1 MKWPVLNPQEL
12 AVSKSIASSFS
23 WRNKIILKMKRQ
35 LHIFFTALMFY
46 TRIPCPKNIDH
57 NPDYLNKASRYFPL
71 IGWIVGGICFGVYYL
86 ASIVFSV
93 EIALIVSMIAGIL
106 TTGAFHEDGFADVC
120 DGFGGGWT
128 KEKILLIMKDSAI
141 GAYGAIGLVLLFLL
155 KFQTLYNLVSLPQT
169 CNLYCFASS
178 LSLGSVTCILLLF
191 ISAHSVSRLAAVSI
205 VFTHQYSR
213 EDASSKSKPIAQKF
227 TWKEVVGALFF
238 GLLPLLILSFFQWQ
252 LLLALMPV
260 FITRFFLARY
270 FQKWIDGYTG
280 DCLGATQQ
288 VCEVVF
294 YLSIIGIWKFI

>member
-1 MKWPVLNPQEL
+1 MK
-12 AVSKSIASSFS
+12 K
-23 WRNKIILKMKRQ
+23 Q

-57 NPDYLNKASRYFPL
+57 NPEYLNKASRYFPL
-71 IGWIVGGICFGVYYL
+71 IGWIVGGISFTVYYL
-86 ASIVFSV
+86 SAILFSN
-93 EIALIVSMIAGIL
+93 EIAVILAIIGGIL

-155 KFQTLYNLVSLPQT
+155 KFQTLLNALFTLKIGNEDSIIYNLLIFV
-169 CNLYCFASS
+169 
-178 LSLGSVTCILLLF
+178 
-191 ISAHSVSRLAAVSI
+191 SAHSISRLGAVSI

-213 EDASSKSKPIAQKF
+213 EDALSKSKPIAQNF

-238 GLLPLLILSFFQWQ
+238 GLLPLLVLSFFQWQ
-252 LLLALMPV
+252 MLLVLLPV
-260 FITRFFLARY
+260 FIARFFLARY

-288 VCEVVF
+288 VCEVIF
-294 YLSIIGIWKFI
+294 YLSIIAIWKFI

>member
-1 MKWPVLNPQEL
+1 MK
-12 AVSKSIASSFS
+12 K
-23 WRNKIILKMKRQ
+23 Q

-46 TRIPCPKNIDH
+46 TRIPCPNNIDH

-71 IGWIVGGICFGVYYL
+71 IGWIVGGICFGIYYL

-93 EIALIVSMIAGIL
+93 EIALILSMIAGIL

-128 KEKILLIMKDSAI
+128 KEKILTIMKDSAI
-141 GAYGAIGLVLLFLL
+141 GAYGAIGVVLLFLL
-155 KFQTLYNLVSLPQT
+155 KFMALSELILITIIGDNHSLFT
-169 CNLYCFASS
+169 NHYS
-178 LSLGSVTCILLLF
+178 LITIFLLF
-191 ISAHSVSRLAAVSI
+191 ISAHSISRLAAISI

-213 EDASSKSKPIAQKF
+213 EDASSKSKPIAQNF

-238 GLLPLLILSFFQWQ
+238 GLLPVGVLSFFQWQ
-252 LLLALMPV
+252 LLLVLIPV
-260 FITRFFLARY
+260 FIARFFLVRY